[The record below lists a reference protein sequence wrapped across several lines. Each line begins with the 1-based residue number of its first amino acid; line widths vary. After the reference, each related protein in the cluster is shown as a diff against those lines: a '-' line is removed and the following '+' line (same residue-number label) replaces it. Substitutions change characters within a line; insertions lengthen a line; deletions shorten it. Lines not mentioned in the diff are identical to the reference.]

1 MESIIESIKL
11 FYETNVV
18 GYFNMLMQYPI
29 KIVALI
35 VDLFLV
41 GCLFHVVMKLLKGT
55 RAMQLVKGIIF
66 LIVAI
71 ALSDFFS
78 LNILHYILSS
88 ISTYGVIMVIVIFQ
102 PELRRALEQMGSTD
116 IRKLFDFEQQDE
128 SFIDRVVI
136 AIYKMAKEKTGAL
149 IVFEREMSLDMITA
163 TGVKIDS
170 KISSELVE
178 NIFVPDTPL
187 HDGAMVIR
195 NGRIASAAC
204 ILPLTTREDLDRE
217 YGTRHRAA
225 IGLSEQYDSIVVVVS
240 EETGKVS
247 LVING
252 KIIRG
257 LKEDSLTKELKRRLE
272 RKTQKNMQKNVQEIK
287 QMLYK
292 GKEKITSKK

>member
-41 GCLFHVVMKLLKGT
+41 GCLFHIVMKLLKGT

-272 RKTQKNMQKNVQEIK
+272 RKTQKTMQKNVQEIK